1 MQEENDSTTSQLRHL
16 RSELKQIQTDKS
28 DVDDR
33 LIRVSE
39 REKEDEIKI
48 ATLHKD
54 VVRLEEVVEELTSKN
69 KRLGITS
76 ETTETDLRETR
87 ATLKNYREKV

>member
-48 ATLHKD
+48 ATLHVKKYTGTHTD
-54 VVRLEEVVEELTSKN
+54 
-69 KRLGITS
+69 KRT
-76 ETTETDLRETR
+76 
-87 ATLKNYREKV
+87 N